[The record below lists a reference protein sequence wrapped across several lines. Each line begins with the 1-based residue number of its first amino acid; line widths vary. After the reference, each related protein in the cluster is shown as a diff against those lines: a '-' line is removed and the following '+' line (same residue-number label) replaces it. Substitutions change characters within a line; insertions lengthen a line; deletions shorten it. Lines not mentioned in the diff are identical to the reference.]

1 MQRHLLFVKTHVN
14 FQERIFG
21 FFFLTERTIRWPA
34 WEVRAAAS
42 ANCNSLLSKN
52 ED

>member
-1 MQRHLLFVKTHVN
+1 MQRHLLLVKTHVN

-21 FFFLTERTIRWPA
+21 FFFLNERTIHRPS
-34 WEVRAAAS
+34 WEVHAAAS